1 MLIYRQSQRSPYN
14 KASVLL
20 LRWEDDPAAE
30 LELVALE
37 QVFRERYSY
46 RTDRWVIPAITN
58 PSMKLGVRMA
68 SFLEPAGPDHLLI
81 IHYAGYSFVGSD
93 KHLYWAR

>member
-14 KASVLL
+14 KVSVLL
-20 LRWEDDPAAE
+20 LRWEDDTAAE

-37 QVFRERYSY
+37 QVLRDRYSY
-46 RTDRWVIPAITN
+46 PTDRWVIPAIAN
-58 PSMKLGVRMA
+58 ASMKLGVRMA
-68 SFLEPAGPDHLLI
+68 SFLESAASDHLLI

-93 KHLYWAR
+93 KQLYWAR